1 MSIDP
6 SLAVQPGS
14 APDGAGGARDAAV
27 PGLPAEV
34 IFGNARAV
42 LEQAMAAL
50 DAAQPVLDLSDCRH
64 FDSSLIGVLL
74 ELQRRESAAGRH
86 CSFVG
91 ASANLRKLSGLYGV
105 EGLLFDN
112 HAGQGTASGRPEP

>member
-6 SLAVQPGS
+6 SSAGQP
-14 APDGAGGARDAAV
+14 APAPTGAGGARDVAALR
-27 PGLPAEV
+27 LPAEV
-34 IFGNARAV
+34 TFANARAV
-42 LEQAMAAL
+42 LEQAMAGL
-50 DAAQPVLDLSDCRH
+50 DAAQPALDLSECRH

-74 ELQRRESAAGRH
+74 EVQRRESAAGRH

-105 EGLLFDN
+105 EGLLFGD
-112 HAGQGTASGRPEP
+112 HAGQGTASGRPG